1 MSKYRLSFTTGGL
14 FAIEAALAA
23 PLFLELD
30 NGVLVRAELMDRN
43 LLQQRTVQS
52 KRTVSREVVNRLS
65 TLSRAELSLLVIAT
79 AQERAQLMWVAACR
93 RYFLIAEF
101 AEQVVREKLLLM
113 NPRLCLEHFDSFIRA
128 KALWH
133 EELTTLADS
142 THKKLRQNVFKMLR
156 EAEML
161 SADGRI
167 VHTLP
172 SARVA
177 ELLANRDSAQFRIF
191 PMTDAD
197 IERVAR

>member
-14 FAIEAALAA
+14 FASEAALAA
-23 PLFLELD
+23 PLFLELE

-52 KRTVSREVVNRLS
+52 KRTMSREVVNRLA
-65 TLSRAELSLLVIAT
+65 TLSRAELTFLIAAT
-79 AQERAQLMWVAACR
+79 AQERTHLMWVAACR
-93 RYFLIAEF
+93 RYSLIAQF
-101 AEQVVREKLLLM
+101 AEEVVREKFVLM
-113 NPRLCLEHFDSFIRA
+113 TPQVAMEDFDSFVRA

-161 SADGRI
+161 SVDGHI

-177 ELLANRDSAQFRIF
+177 KLLADRDSAQLRIF

-197 IERVAR
+197 IERAAQ